1 MGVRRVTLPTNSLIA
16 FPVASRQ
23 WQVRQAAETLSQTH
37 GEAAAVY
44 WKELIRSIADPLIA
58 IGIPDEQ
65 VRRQVFEF
73 QDSVQ
78 AELQTLVSSAS
89 GSN

>member
-1 MGVRRVTLPTNSLIA
+1 MTLPNNSLIA

-23 WQVRQAAETLSQTH
+23 RQVRQAAETLSRTH

-44 WKELIRSIADPLIA
+44 WKTLIRSIADPLIA

-78 AELQTLVSSAS
+78 AELQALD
-89 GSN
+89 